1 MNVEVLEGHPQMS
14 RTKRV
19 LYCGLGIL
27 FIGIAI
33 VGVALP
39 GIPTTGPLIAASFF
53 LTKTNPRLEKKL
65 LGLKI
70 FRRYRHYLDGS
81 TAMPLRAR
89 LWALGWM
96 WGSIATSC
104 YFLSHAEHASS
115 AMIGG
120 TLVMGC
126 IGTAVITLC
135 RRATAVAP
143 TAQYPQPSAVATV
156 DQPEEQLL
164 IAARAIQESLD
175 PVSPD
180 TQSSRSSTS
189 PLPTTTYEQRYLR
202 CAL

>member
-1 MNVEVLEGHPQMS
+1 MSVHVVNGHPQTS
-14 RTKRV
+14 GTKRV
-19 LYCGLGIL
+19 LYGGLGIL

-53 LTKTNPRLEKKL
+53 LAKSNPRLEKRL
-65 LGLKI
+65 LGLRI

-81 TAMPLRAR
+81 TAMPIHAR

-96 WGSIATSC
+96 WGSIAMSC
-104 YFLSHAEHASS
+104 YFLSHAEHASY

-126 IGTAVITLC
+126 IGTAVIMLY
-135 RRATAVAP
+135 RRSTAAASTTQHPKPLPATRA
-143 TAQYPQPSAVATV
+143 
-156 DQPEEQLL
+156 DQPEHELL
-164 IAARAIQESLD
+164 IAVVAIQKSLD
-175 PVSPD
+175 SISLD
-180 TQSSRSSTS
+180 TQSSRLSTS
-189 PLPTTTYEQRYLR
+189 PLQTTNCDQRHLR